1 MLNIFGKGTSQAKKR
16 CSFICKKIVVS
27 PVPDNS
33 FLKGVF
39 FQFAIFFLFLILQK
53 HVLGV
58 TNLSPPIHQSINILV
73 VFLVSQ
79 NIPFLFC
86 KKNVVANASPSIH
99 QSSVFLQFVCSF
111 FTICHLFSLFLF
123 CKKNVVRNVS
133 PPIHQSSRCR
143 CHRCNCPH
151 RELAP
156 PFSHLRTNAN

>member
-1 MLNIFGKGTSQAKKR
+1 MLCHQTLTTHSSKEF
-16 CSFICKKIVVS
+16 
-27 PVPDNS
+27 
-33 FLKGVF
+33 F

-79 NIPFLFC
+79 DILFYFA
-86 KKNVVANASPSIH
+86 KKCCHQCLTSHPSE
-99 QSSVFLQFVCSF
+99 QCFLQFVCSF
-111 FTICHLFSLFLF
+111 FTICNFLPFFLF
-123 CKKNVVRNVS
+123 CNKDVVTNVS

-143 CHRCNCPH
+143 CHRCNCPR

>member
-39 FQFAIFFLFLILQK
+39 FSICNFFLFLILQK
-53 HVLGV
+53 HALGV

-79 NIPFLFC
+79 NIPFLFL
-86 KKNVVANASPSIH
+86 KKKCCRQCLTFHPSEQCFFAICLLFFYNLPFIFSFSILQKKMLSPMSHLPSIRAVGAVVTDVIAPTGNWLLH
-99 QSSVFLQFVCSF
+99 
-111 FTICHLFSLFLF
+111 SL
-123 CKKNVVRNVS
+123 
-133 PPIHQSSRCR
+133 I
-143 CHRCNCPH
+143 
-151 RELAP
+151 
-156 PFSHLRTNAN
+156 